1 MIAAHLKS
9 GKGRVAI
16 DCSIFNK
23 WEEKQI
29 TTRSAIKEFKQ
40 NNDIEEEI
48 SEDEFVKWL
57 HSLGYRRKEDDDEQ

>member
-1 MIAAHLKS
+1 MNIAAHLKY
-9 GKGRVAI
+9 GKGRATI

-29 TTRSAIKEFKQ
+29 TTQSAIKEFKQ

-57 HSLGYRRKEDDDEQ
+57 HSLGYRRKEDDDE